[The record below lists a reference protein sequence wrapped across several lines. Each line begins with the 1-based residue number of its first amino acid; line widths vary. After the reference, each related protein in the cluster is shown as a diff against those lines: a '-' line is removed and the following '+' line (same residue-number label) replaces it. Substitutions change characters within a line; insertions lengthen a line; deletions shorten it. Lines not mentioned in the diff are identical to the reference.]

1 MTTAE
6 EARRK
11 TLNAIKETYED
22 QLALIDVI
30 IDRACDVFKYE
41 DTVTF
46 ESSEDRD
53 NVRLYLDELGYET
66 WCGVKSIVLLSHGD
80 IKKVMKN
87 SYGKDLFV

>member
-11 TLNAIKETYED
+11 TLNALKEIYED
-22 QLALIDVI
+22 QLELVDAI
-30 IDRACDVFKYE
+30 IRRACDDLKYE

-46 ESSEDRD
+46 DSDEDRS

-66 WCGVKSIVLLSHGD
+66 WCGVDGECKLTISWRHERSN
-80 IKKVMKN
+80 KK
-87 SYGKDLFV
+87 

>member
-6 EARRK
+6 EARRR
-11 TLNAIKETYED
+11 TLNAIKEIYKD
-22 QLALIDVI
+22 QLELVDAI
-30 IDRACDVFKYE
+30 ICCACNELKYE

-66 WCGVKSIVLLSHGD
+66 WCGVGGECKLTISWRQEKGN
-80 IKKVMKN
+80 KK
-87 SYGKDLFV
+87 

>member
-11 TLNAIKETYED
+11 TLNALKEIYED
-22 QLALIDVI
+22 QLELVDAI
-30 IDRACDVFKYE
+30 IRRACDDLKYE

-46 ESSEDRD
+46 DSDEDRS

-66 WCGVKSIVLLSHGD
+66 WCGVDGECKLTISW
-80 IKKVMKN
+80 
-87 SYGKDLFV
+87 

>member
-11 TLNAIKETYED
+11 TLNAIKEIYED
-22 QLALIDVI
+22 QLELVDAI
-30 IDRACDVFKYE
+30 IRRACDDLKYE

-46 ESSEDRD
+46 NSDEDRS

-66 WCGVKSIVLLSHGD
+66 WCGVDGECKLTISWRHERSN
-80 IKKVMKN
+80 KK
-87 SYGKDLFV
+87 

>member
-11 TLNAIKETYED
+11 TLNAIKEIYED
-22 QLALIDVI
+22 KLELVDAI
-30 IDRACDVFKYE
+30 IRRACDDLKYE

-46 ESSEDRD
+46 DSDEDRS

-66 WCGVKSIVLLSHGD
+66 WCGVDGECKLTISWRHERSN
-80 IKKVMKN
+80 KK
-87 SYGKDLFV
+87 

>member
-11 TLNAIKETYED
+11 TLNALKEIYED
-22 QLALIDVI
+22 QLELVDAI
-30 IDRACDVFKYE
+30 IRRACDDLKYE

-46 ESSEDRD
+46 DSDEDRS

-66 WCGVKSIVLLSHGD
+66 WCGEDGECKLTISWRHERSN
-80 IKKVMKN
+80 KK
-87 SYGKDLFV
+87 